1 MRSIFSALSRSP
13 EYVQLQ
19 RALSSGDTPAVAA
32 GVSGVHKCVLTA
44 GLMKGFGKR
53 ALVVAA
59 DEAEA
64 QRFTE
69 DLKSL
74 GLNPANYPLRDF
86 NFRDSAVSSHEYER
100 QRLRALSRLRDGS
113 CDCIVSCIDAAL
125 QLTLGP
131 EELDRRLFTLS
142 SGQALSIDQLL
153 SALTSCGST
162 REDQIEGPGQFSRR
176 GGIVDFF
183 SPTAPLPVRVEFW
196 GDEIDSISS
205 FDPATQR
212 RTDPLPEVTL
222 APCTEVIPQN
232 RAALIKRIEALSKSL
247 RGKRAPKA
255 KEILMA
261 EAQKLADGLSIG
273 CMDKYLP
280 LVYERPATL
289 FDYFNERDSLIVFSE
304 GTRLKERV
312 RTTLVQWSEDLTSY
326 LEDGLLCKGL
336 DKYSETW
343 EYALSQAQRAPSFFM
358 DVFARGT
365 YEIPTKTL
373 VNITVRQFPAWGG
386 GVQLLQEDLS
396 ALLRQGRACV
406 VLSGTERAGKA
417 LAEDLKQSGLPAAY
431 IEDPSTAA
439 KGTVLS
445 LIHI

>member
-153 SALTSCGST
+153 SALTSCGYT

-183 SPTAPLPVRVEFW
+183 SPNAPLPVRVEFW

-232 RAALIKRIEALSKSL
+232 RAALIK
-247 RGKRAPKA
+247 
-255 KEILMA
+255 
-261 EAQKLADGLSIG
+261 
-273 CMDKYLP
+273 
-280 LVYERPATL
+280 
-289 FDYFNERDSLIVFSE
+289 
-304 GTRLKERV
+304 
-312 RTTLVQWSEDLTSY
+312 
-326 LEDGLLCKGL
+326 
-336 DKYSETW
+336 
-343 EYALSQAQRAPSFFM
+343 
-358 DVFARGT
+358 
-365 YEIPTKTL
+365 
-373 VNITVRQFPAWGG
+373 
-386 GVQLLQEDLS
+386 
-396 ALLRQGRACV
+396 
-406 VLSGTERAGKA
+406 
-417 LAEDLKQSGLPAAY
+417 
-431 IEDPSTAA
+431 
-439 KGTVLS
+439 LS